1 MEIHM
6 PYIVVAIVMMLGIN
20 FSSAL
25 AVEERSEFELAES
38 GRVITFNS
46 SVTAVGGLDPPRSNI
61 GPEDDH
67 AKAVDRFE
75 MVESGV
81 VIDFNPATESTPRFV
96 LPGDAP
102 SDRGRTEGVV
112 PGPPVFEAH
121 EIPESGHL
129 IVFPRQ
135 VEKREAQALQMQPLG
150 HVVTNRR

>member
-1 MEIHM
+1 METHLR
-6 PYIVVAIVMMLGIN
+6 YILRAIVMMLGIN

-38 GRVITFNS
+38 GRVITFNMG
-46 SVTAVGGLDPPRSNI
+46 VKAAGGLDPPRSNI

-81 VIDFNPATESTPRFV
+81 VIDFNPVTASTPRFV

-102 SDRGRTEGVV
+102 SNRGRTEGAVSR
-112 PGPPVFEAH
+112 PPVFEAH
-121 EIPESGHL
+121 EMPESGHL

-135 VEKREAQALQMQPLG
+135 VEKRKAQALQMQPLG